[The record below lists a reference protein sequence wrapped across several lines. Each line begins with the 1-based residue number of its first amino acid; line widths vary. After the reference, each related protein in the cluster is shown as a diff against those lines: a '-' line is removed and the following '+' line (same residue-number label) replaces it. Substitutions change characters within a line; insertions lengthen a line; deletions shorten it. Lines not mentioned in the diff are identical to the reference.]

1 MAWTTPGTATAG
13 EVLTA
18 AFWNTN
24 VRDNLNDHETRIA
37 AAPQTIQTIT
47 LSGTG
52 AISFTSIPQTYTHLQ
67 LVYRIKVA
75 KAVGPHGLAIRF
87 EGDGAAN
94 YSFNY
99 IQTNNNTV
107 TGGTGIG
114 TALPI
119 VGVVPGAG
127 GTAGYF
133 GTGIITI
140 SNYRD
145 TSYQKRWNASNS
157 FMDTTAASSFVRQS
171 GGLWTSTSAIAQIA
185 LLDDSGTNSHLT
197 GSTATLIGIP

>member
-1 MAWTTPGTATAG
+1 MAFTTPGTAVAG
-13 EVLTA
+13 DVLTA
-18 AFWNTN
+18 AFWNSN
-24 VRDNLNDHETRIA
+24 VRDNLNDHETRIV

-52 AISFTSIPQTYTHLQ
+52 SITFSSIPQTYTHLQ
-67 LVYRIKVA
+67 LFYRIKVA
-75 KAVGPHGLAIRF
+75 KAVGPHGLVIRF
-87 EGDGAAN
+87 EGDSSAN

-99 IQTNNNTV
+99 IQTNNTTV
-107 TGGTGIG
+107 TGGTTIG
-114 TALPI
+114 STIPI

-127 GTAGYF
+127 ATAGYF

-145 TSYQKRWNASNS
+145 TSYQKRWNVSSS
-157 FMDTTAASSFVRQS
+157 FMDTTAASSYVRQS
-171 GGLWTSTSAIAQIA
+171 GGLWTSTSAITQIT
-185 LLDDSGTNSHLT
+185 LHDDSGTNSHLT

>member
-1 MAWTTPGTATAG
+1 M
-13 EVLTA
+13 LTA
-18 AFWNTN
+18 AFWNAN
-24 VRDNLNDHETRIA
+24 VRDNLNDHETRIV

-52 AISFTSIPQTYTHLQ
+52 SITFSSIPQTYTHLQ

-75 KAVGPHGLAIRF
+75 KIVGPHGLVIRF

-99 IQTNNNTV
+99 IQTNNATV
-107 TGGTGIG
+107 TGFTAIG
-114 TALPI
+114 STLPI

-145 TSYQKRWNASNS
+145 TSYQKRWNVSSS
-157 FMDTTAASSFVRQS
+157 FMDTTAASSYVRQS
-171 GGLWTSTSAIAQIA
+171 GGLWTSTSAITQIT